1 MRKIDN
7 EWVVTRLPVGG
18 IGPLGVI
25 IGPVVCTRKHKFG
38 GRCIFGKNLISEGE
52 DTIWKCLPKGFGIVP
67 YLVAPMQRD
76 ISRKYELNVWTLVG
90 EIAIDVS
97 GVVSWNVA
105 VKYVFCF

>member
-1 MRKIDN
+1 MRKIDT

-18 IGPLGVI
+18 IGQLGV
-25 IGPVVCTRKHKFG
+25 
-38 GRCIFGKNLISEGE
+38 RCIFGKNLISEGE

-90 EIAIDVS
+90 EIPIDVS
-97 GVVSWNVA
+97 GVVSCNVA
-105 VKYVFCF
+105 VKYVFCL